1 MAEERKNPKS
11 QAWVFEQAK
20 REIEQAEQALK
31 VAETAQDKRN
41 AREDLR
47 EAKER
52 LAGLQRTTRRDRR
65 ADASVDQAQAAVDAA
80 AKTPGSADDRKAQ
93 ARLDEAKAQAGKT
106 EERKDAARSDARE
119 SFYAAMG
126 PQIAEAIKQFPEL
139 REFFRKAIEGRWDAA
154 KQQRELNDPD
164 NPWHAFWEAKGE
176 YWRAGFQAQ
185 FGPNVTAGVWN
196 DRVNKALEAIDAA
209 ALEKG
214 VVLTA
219 QERQNLAR
227 RYWYSE
233 WSSDNDALLSW
244 MQERRATKEEQGT
257 NVSDDPDAAVDPL
270 LPADRNTKIRE
281 LAALAEAYGL
291 TYDQATLGMWADQ
304 ILDTKKNPNGIQDTR
319 FTEMLVQDSQSRYAP
334 FSDQISA
341 DVNLRQIA
349 GGYISEMARLLELSP
364 ADIRLTPEGM
374 NPLLYKALTD
384 VDPETGQPKRTPMWE
399 FSKQIRQSDDW
410 QVTDNARDTYMGAAS
425 KFARALGLAG

>member
-1 MAEERKNPKS
+1 MAEERKSPKK
-11 QAWVFEQAK
+11 QAWVVEQAK

-31 VAETAQDKRN
+31 VAETAQDKQN

-65 ADASVDQAQAAVDAA
+65 ADASVDQAQAAVAA
-80 AKTPGSADDRKAQ
+80 AEKTPGSADDRKAQ
-93 ARLDEAKAQAGKT
+93 ARLDEAKAQAGRT
-106 EERKDAARSDARE
+106 EERKDAARGDARE

-164 NPWHAFWEAKGE
+164 NPWHAFWKAKGE

-257 NVSDDPDAAVDPL
+257 NVSDDPEAAVDPL

-281 LAALAEAYGL
+281 LAALAESYGVS
-291 TYDQATLGMWADQ
+291 YDATTLGMWADQ
-304 ILDTKKNPNGIQDTR
+304 ILDNKRNVNGIQLTR
-319 FTEMLVQDSQSRYAP
+319 FKEKLVQDSQSRYAP

-349 GGYISEMARLLELSP
+349 GGYISEMVRLLELNP

-384 VDPETGQPKRTPMWE
+384 VDPETGQPKRTAMWE

>member
-1 MAEERKNPKS
+1 MAEERKSPKK
-11 QAWVFEQAK
+11 QAWVIEQAK
-20 REIEQAEQALK
+20 REVDQAEQALK
-31 VAETAQDKRN
+31 VAETAQEKQD

-80 AKTPGSADDRKAQ
+80 EKTPGSADDRKAQ

-106 EERKDAARSDARE
+106 EERKDAARGDARE

-257 NVSDDPDAAVDPL
+257 NVSDDPEALTDPL
-270 LPADRNTKIRE
+270 LPASRNTKMRE
-281 LAALAEAYGL
+281 LADLAEAYGL
-291 TYDQATLGMWADQ
+291 SYDEATLGMWADA
-304 ILDTKKNPNGIQDTR
+304 ILDNKKNVNGIQDTR
-319 FTEMLVQDSQSRYAP
+319 FKEFLVQQSRSKYAG
-334 FSDQISA
+334 FGDQL
-341 DVNLRQIA
+341 DGDTNLRQLA
-349 GGYISEMARLLELSP
+349 GGYISELSRLMELSP
-364 ADIRLTPEGM
+364 ADIRLTPDKM
-374 NPLLYKALTD
+374 DPLLLRALTD
-384 VDPETGQPKRTPMWE
+384 IDPGTGKPRRVPLWE
-399 FSKQIRQSDDW
+399 FSKQIRQDDRW
-410 QVTDNARDTYMGAAS
+410 QFTNNARETYMSAGT
-425 KFARALGLAG
+425 KFAKALGLAG